1 MPTCLHCA
9 ERSGATGKRPSAP
22 DAHLIDKTGED
33 GVPNRV
39 RTCDLL
45 IKSQLLYQ
53 LSYGHDR
60 RPRKTE
66 AAI

>member
-1 MPTCLHCA
+1 MKDQGQTG
-9 ERSGATGKRPSAP
+9 SGGPALSGY
-22 DAHLIDKTGED
+22 LIDNPGEN